1 MTTRLIP
8 LLALTGVL
16 AACGSVSPERNGD
29 LDRARGNFN
38 AALREERVMSLAPQ
52 ELTQASDSLTQ
63 AQAAWNDGGP
73 PATVSHL
80 AYLASQRTAIAQE
93 LALQRAARAVVAGA
107 AAERDQMRLAQR
119 TAEADRAQNQLAIA
133 KQSNAE
139 TSAALAQADAAA
151 QSNQARANAL
161 AIELQEL
168 NAKKTDRGWVVTLG
182 DVLFDSGQ
190 SRLVPASAV
199 AVARLSAA
207 MQRDTTL
214 KAVIEG
220 YTDSV
225 GSAAAN
231 VDLSERRA
239 TAVLHA
245 LLSAGVRPEQ
255 LSALGYG
262 EANPA
267 ADNAT
272 AVGRQL
278 NRRVEITFLQ

>member
-1 MTTRLIP
+1 
-8 LLALTGVL
+8 
-16 AACGSVSPERNGD
+16 
-29 LDRARGNFN
+29 
-38 AALREERVMSLAPQ
+38 
-52 ELTQASDSLTQ
+52 LTQ

-168 NAKKTDRGWVVTLG
+168 NVKKTDRGWVVTLG

>member
-52 ELTQASDSLTQ
+52 ELTQASDSLAQ